1 MNMTLN
7 DFQTKARRTALYPSQ
22 YGLIYTTLGLSGE
35 SGELAEKAKKMLR
48 DDNGVL
54 TDTRRNAM
62 KKELGDV
69 LWYVASLA
77 TELNASLQEIAEIN
91 INKLTSRK
99 ERGVIQGSGD
109 NR

>member
-7 DFQTKARRTALYPSQ
+7 DFQVKAKRTALYPPQ

-48 DDNGVL
+48 DDDGIL
-54 TDTRRNAM
+54 TDARKEAM

-77 TELNASLQEIAEIN
+77 TELDSSLQEIAEIN
-91 INKLTSRK
+91 INKLSSRK